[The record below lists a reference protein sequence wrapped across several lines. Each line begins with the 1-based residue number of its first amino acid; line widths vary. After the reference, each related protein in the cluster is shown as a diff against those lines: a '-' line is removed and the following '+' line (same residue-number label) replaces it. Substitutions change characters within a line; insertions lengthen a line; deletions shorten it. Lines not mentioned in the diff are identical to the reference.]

1 MGGCRERVAVVRE
14 QFLCEQTLA
23 PLVEFCRTAAR
34 AADAAAGTTV
44 PLPAPVP
51 VSTSLVVRNLDYART
66 RFREGGLRWVVER
79 GMAKARRLAL
89 KGVRRH

>member
-1 MGGCRERVAVVRE
+1 LVGGCRERVAVVRE

-34 AADAAAGTTV
+34 TADATPGTAG

-51 VSTSLVVRNLDYART
+51 VSTARVLRNLDYARM
-66 RFREGGLRWVVER
+66 RFREGGL
-79 GMAKARRLAL
+79 
-89 KGVRRH
+89 